1 MRLDDSF
8 PASDPPSS
16 ARTLRTIPPSTRH
29 GAARTPDGSAGGN
42 CALRGGR
49 QDALSTEDPLSTELV
64 RLPVSRVMLMR

>member
-16 ARTLRTIPPSTRH
+16 DPNPEDDTALDETRRCEDARR
-29 GAARTPDGSAGGN
+29 SAGGN

-49 QDALSTEDPLSTELV
+49 QDPLSSEDPLSTELV